1 MATLALITA
10 IVKPHVVD
18 GVKEAL
24 QRAGVT
30 GMTVTEVTGFGRQK
44 GHTETYRG
52 AEYEVSFIPK
62 VRIDVVV
69 AAESAEDVAQSVID
83 AARTGNIGD
92 GKVWITDVGRLYR
105 VRTGETGPA
114 AL

>member
-1 MATLALITA
+1 MLSLITA
-10 IVKPHVVD
+10 VVKPHVVED
-18 GVKEAL
+18 VKAAL
-24 QRAGVT
+24 QTAGAS
-30 GMTVTEVTGFGRQK
+30 GMTITEVSGFGRQK

-69 AAESAEDVAQSVID
+69 EAERADELAHVIME
-83 AARTGNIGD
+83 AARTNTIGD
-92 GKVWITDVGRLYR
+92 GKIWITDVGRLYR
-105 VRTGETGPA
+105 VRTGDTGTE